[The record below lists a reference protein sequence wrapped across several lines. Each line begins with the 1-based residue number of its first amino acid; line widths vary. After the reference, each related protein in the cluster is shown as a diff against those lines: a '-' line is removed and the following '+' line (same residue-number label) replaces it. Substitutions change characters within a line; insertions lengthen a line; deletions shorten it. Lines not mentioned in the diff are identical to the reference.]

1 MPVPGYDPNDVDD
14 MLESK
19 LGETEIRDHLSESE
33 WQSYQDGE
41 QALVDLLGDDEIEGS
56 LGS

>member
-1 MPVPGYDPNDVDD
+1 MPVPGYDLEDVDE

-19 LGETEIRDHLSESE
+19 LSEAKIRDHLSESE

-41 QALVDLLGDDEIEGS
+41 ESLIDLLGDDEIDGI
-56 LGS
+56 LGK